1 MSNYNFSPTLDG
13 LNNVDGNSINSNT
26 VITDYLTVNLGS
38 SVPTLSPSTNNNEI
52 ASTAFVNNAISNLSI
67 SNYVDLTS
75 AQTITGEKTFS
86 NNIITN
92 SIRSASGTTDINIG
106 QNLTTGDIN
115 LGTTFIGPTMNV
127 ALNWGTSSNS
137 GQLALRGGSFTLA
150 STGIYN
156 QSSGATFDTNISTN
170 QSSGI
175 MNIGTSGNRSG
186 AININ
191 TGATSTAP
199 INISSGTNTNA
210 PITIGSTAST
220 TQTCNINAIT
230 SFSKIP
236 SCVITAINPSDLVN
250 KNYVDTEIL
259 GGLSGYVDTTSTQTI
274 TGSKTFSGTS
284 TFDGL
289 VNVTGATAGNINLT
303 VNNPA
308 SNNIY
313 LNFGN
318 PTVSARIRTHY
329 INALNRVSMNVD
341 TTGKEFSLGV
351 NTNDYIIFKPST
363 SSTNITSN
371 LNLTGSLFMNA
382 GMAFSFIPIGTINT
396 SVVATVPTGFLYCD
410 GSAVSRDV
418 YAGLFLAI
426 GTTYGA
432 GDGST
437 TYNLPNFKGCFLR
450 GSGTQNIG
458 GVDYTAGSVGT
469 AQQDAVMNSIY
480 SSNEG
485 FRDCAAGARECVA
498 RSIITSDP
506 VDTNTGILARFPRQA
521 IENRPVNHSVYYYI
535 KF

>member
-1 MSNYNFSPTLDG
+1 MSNYNFAPTLDG

-26 VITDYLTVNLGS
+26 VITDYLTVNLSS
-38 SVPTLSPSTNNNEI
+38 SVPTLEPSTNNNSI
-52 ASTAFVNNAISNLSI
+52 ASTAFVNNAISGLSI
-67 SNYVDLTS
+67 SNYVTLNTV
-75 AQTITGEKTFS
+75 QTISSEKTFLDNVNMTS
-86 NNIITN
+86 GLLGNYI
-92 SIRSASGTTDINIG
+92 SASSSLDTPAIGSGLGTDDLTIGYNQTSGNLNLGCRNNRTGQINIG
-106 QNLTTGDIN
+106 
-115 LGTTFIGPTMNV
+115 
-127 ALNWGTSSNS
+127 
-137 GQLALRGGSFTLA
+137 TLA
-150 STGIYN
+150 TG
-156 QSSGATFDTNISTN
+156 
-170 QSSGI
+170 
-175 MNIGTSGNRSG
+175 
-186 AININ
+186 
-191 TGATSTAP
+191 
-199 INISSGTNTNA
+199 NA
-210 PITIGSTAST
+210 PITIGSTSST
-220 TQTCNINAIT
+220 TQTATHNAIT
-230 SFSKIP
+230 SFNKIP
-236 SCVITAINPSDLVN
+236 SCSIAPTLSAHLVN

-303 VNNPA
+303 VNTPA

-313 LNFGN
+313 LNFGY

-363 SSTNITSN
+363 SSTDIASN
-371 LNLTGSLFMNA
+371 LNLTGSLFMQP

-410 GSAVSRDV
+410 GSAVSRSI

-437 TYNLPNFKGCFLR
+437 SFNLPNFKGCFLR

-458 GVDYTAGSVGT
+458 GVDYTAGSIGT
-469 AQQDAVMNSIY
+469 AQQDQVLQTTVY
-480 SSNEG
+480 STNEG

-498 RSIITSDP
+498 RFRITGDP
-506 VDTNTGILARFPRQA
+506 TDTGTGILAQFQRQGS
-521 IENRPVNHSVYYYI
+521 ENRPVNHSVYYYI

>member
-1 MSNYNFSPTLDG
+1 MNNNYNSRSMNG
-13 LNNVDGNSINSNT
+13 LNNINANSLNSDEIDVDT
-26 VITDYLTVNLGS
+26 LVVNLS
-38 SVPTLSPSTNNNEI
+38 ATVPTMPTIDNSLHVANTS
-52 ASTAFVNNAISNLSI
+52 FVQSVVNGLSI
-67 SNYVDLTS
+67 SNYVTLNTV
-75 AQTITGEKTFS
+75 QTITAEKTFIDNVNMTS
-86 NNIITN
+86 GLLGNYINASSSLDTPAIGSGLGTDDLTIGYNQTSGNLNLGCRTN
-92 SIRSASGTTDINIG
+92 RTGNINIG
-106 QNLTTGDIN
+106 
-115 LGTTFIGPTMNV
+115 
-127 ALNWGTSSNS
+127 
-137 GQLALRGGSFTLA
+137 TLA
-150 STGIYN
+150 TG
-156 QSSGATFDTNISTN
+156 
-170 QSSGI
+170 
-175 MNIGTSGNRSG
+175 
-186 AININ
+186 
-191 TGATSTAP
+191 
-199 INISSGTNTNA
+199 NA
-210 PITIGSTAST
+210 PITIGSTSST
-220 TQTCNINAIT
+220 TQTATHNAIT
-230 SFSKIP
+230 TFNKIP
-236 SCVITAINPSDLVN
+236 YCSIAPTLSGHLVN

-303 VNNPA
+303 VNTPA

-313 LNFGN
+313 LNFGY

-363 SSTNITSN
+363 SSTDIASN
-371 LNLTGSLFMNA
+371 LNLTGSLFMQP

-410 GSAVSRDV
+410 GSAVSRSI

-437 TYNLPNFKGCFLR
+437 SFNLPNFKGCFLR
-450 GSGTQNIG
+450 GSGTQSIG
-458 GVDYTAGSVGT
+458 GINYSSGSVGI
-469 AQQDAVMNSIY
+469 AQQDAVMNPIY

-485 FRDCAAGARECVA
+485 FRDCAAGSRECVA
-498 RSIITSDP
+498 RFRITGDP
-506 VDTNTGILARFPRQA
+506 VDTTTGILGRFPRQA
-521 IENRPVNHSVYYYI
+521 DENRPVNHAVYYYI